1 MVHQHTAFDLTCLNK
16 YQRILENFFMII
28 NSLPFPKL
36 SEAMMLNRKGRSGQ
50 YFCLLAG
57 VSGNGSTAT
66 VVCKKVDRAEKQ
78 KLRPQLKNFHNV
90 QYNTIIIN
98 YKSKMPARLPDDV
111 VH

>member
-1 MVHQHTAFDLTCLNK
+1 
-16 YQRILENFFMII
+16 MII

-57 VSGNGSTAT
+57 VTERKNRNS
-66 VVCKKVDRAEKQ
+66 DPPP
-78 KLRPQLKNFHNV
+78 PQLKNFHNV